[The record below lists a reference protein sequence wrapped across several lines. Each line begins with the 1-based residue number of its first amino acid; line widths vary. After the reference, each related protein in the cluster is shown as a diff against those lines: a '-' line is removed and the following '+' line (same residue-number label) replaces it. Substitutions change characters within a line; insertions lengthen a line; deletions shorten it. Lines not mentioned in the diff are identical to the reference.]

1 MSNIFNIP
9 TDTEDALNVLSLKNL
24 RELTTED
31 FKIRP
36 IEKDGISEYEKQ
48 FFSASALMF
57 TGEIAVQVLKFIEVY
72 DSVIGRRDD
81 SDRRYLI
88 SLIDAG
94 QRLHEFPRIS
104 VASRRLE
111 NQRGRKGDAWN
122 QKREALRSEFLADLD
137 RLQKLELE
145 KDVRMINR
153 IIQSMIVEVKNAA
166 KGGINSAISNRLQ
179 NDDDVIYVVNQIKEM
194 ELAMKMRIKL
204 LEQLAKKK
212 IQQMDFVQDNLED
225 LNASDLHN
233 DFIGSLN
240 IKTGFSSGFGSISN
254 PAQDIRLQRGK
265 NDD

>member
-1 MSNIFNIP
+1 MSNLFNIP
-9 TDTEDALNVLSLKNL
+9 TDTEDALNVLTLKKL
-24 RELTTED
+24 REFTTED
-31 FKIRP
+31 FVLRP
-36 IEKDGISEYEKQ
+36 LDKDVISEFEQQ
-48 FFSASALMF
+48 FFSTSALIF
-57 TGEIAVQVLKFIEVY
+57 TSTIAEQVLKFIEVY
-72 DSVIGRRDD
+72 DSVVGRRDN
-81 SDRRYLI
+81 DRSFLKMLI
-88 SLIDAG
+88 NTG
-94 QRLHEFPRIS
+94 QPLHEFPRITAS
-104 VASRRLE
+104 SRRLE
-111 NQRGRKGDAWN
+111 TQRGRKGDAWN
-122 QKREALRSEFLADLD
+122 QKKEALRSEFLADLD
-137 RLQKLELE
+137 NLNKLELD
-145 KDVRMINR
+145 KDVQMINR

-212 IQQMDFVQDNLED
+212 IQQMDIVQDNLED

-240 IKTGFSSGFGSISN
+240 IKTGFSSGFGRISN